1 MKTTASKLF
10 CAWKWSSVYP
20 HPDDQRPLE
29 VIRAQ
34 ADAAVNRMA
43 VIACDRTGTERGVNW
58 VGGTVVTDPDS
69 WVLAG
74 GTTTAD
80 THTAIVEVDLALD
93 KCIGGLSDIHNDR
106 RPELYGPVTHAHH
119 TGCAVLGAS
128 GDNFSNDLW

>member
-1 MKTTASKLF
+1 MVLGLPS
-10 CAWKWSSVYP
+10 
-20 HPDDQRPLE
+20 PDDQRPLE

-93 KCIGGLSDIHNDR
+93 KCIGGLSDIHNAAPNSTAQSPTHTTLAAPSSGQVGITSATTCGKRGGYSSTR
-106 RPELYGPVTHAHH
+106 R
-119 TGCAVLGAS
+119 S
-128 GDNFSNDLW
+128 